1 MKIPVKKYLDKTSRY
16 LLKFRNILS
25 INPYNN
31 WFLLVLVFVII
42 NIFSLTGSLL
52 KFYNIGS
59 DEALLSDDFGAV
71 GALTINRKSLKE
83 VFFDFETRRE
93 NFNNLKSNRSRF
105 PDPSI

>member
-1 MKIPVKKYLDKTSRY
+1 MENPIKKYLDKIPRY

-42 NIFSLTGSLL
+42 NIFFLTGSIL

-59 DEALLSDDFGAV
+59 DEALLSDDSGAV
-71 GALTINRKSLKE
+71 GALTINRESLKE
-83 VFFDFETRRE
+83 VLFDFETRRE
-93 NFNNLKSNRSRF
+93 NFNDLKRNRPRF